1 MKHTLTKYAALF
13 FIDENHIDEFLN
25 LYKDI
30 IGYLHFEEGLLVEQD
45 IVHICFNLWLLIQ
58 PVSEEV
64 MESMEKTMYYTS
76 DFLIFDAIR
85 KNKVFQ
91 QMKLSVMSDGIRQ
104 CQVASCLANQ
114 MNIWL
119 IEKLGDL
126 SFPSLFNNSN
136 GQYYLLYKNTDLW
149 ENPVFLDEISTYTK
163 QVTNALSDQ
172 RRFSQVFTR
181 AMHQLDSL
189 ADLDG
194 KIKRA

>member
-1 MKHTLTKYAALF
+1 MKHTLTKDAALF
-13 FIDENHIDEFLN
+13 FIDENQIEEFSI
-25 LYKDI
+25 LYNDTLDN
-30 IGYLHFEEGLLVEQD
+30 LHFEEGLLAEQD
-45 IVHICFNLWLLIQ
+45 IIHNCFNLWLMIQ

-114 MNIWL
+114 LNIWL
-119 IEKLGDL
+119 FEKIGNYN
-126 SFPSLFNNSN
+126 FPSLFNNSN

-149 ENPVFLDEISTYTK
+149 ENRVFLDEISTYTK
-163 QVTNALSDQ
+163 QVINALSDQ
-172 RRFSQVFTR
+172 RRFAQVFTR